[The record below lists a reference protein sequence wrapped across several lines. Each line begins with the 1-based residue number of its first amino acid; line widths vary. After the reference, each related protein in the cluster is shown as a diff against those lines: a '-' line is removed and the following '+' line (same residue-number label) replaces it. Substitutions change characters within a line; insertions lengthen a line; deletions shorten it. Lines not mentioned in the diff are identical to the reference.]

1 MISDPKAPL
10 PSAHVLRSRR
20 PAADFLE
27 AFPLGNGRMGAMVP
41 GMPEYERI
49 ALNNPHF
56 PALRS
61 DPMALSGASCTKQ
74 TSSCCI

>member
-1 MISDPKAPL
+1 MRNDPKYPFPASHL
-10 PSAHVLRSRR
+10 LRSHR

-41 GMPEYERI
+41 GVPEYERI
-49 ALNNPHF
+49 ALNNTHS

-61 DPMALSGASCTKQ
+61 DPMALSGASRTKQ